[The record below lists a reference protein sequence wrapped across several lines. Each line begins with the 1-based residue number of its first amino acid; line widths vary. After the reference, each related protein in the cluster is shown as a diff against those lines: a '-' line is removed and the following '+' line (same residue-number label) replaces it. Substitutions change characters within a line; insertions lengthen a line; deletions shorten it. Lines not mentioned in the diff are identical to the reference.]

1 MTALTLAGA
10 ERIRA
15 DAVVIGSGAGGA
27 PAAAVLAEAGRHV
40 LVLEAGP
47 RFEAADFSADEW
59 DMRTRLGRVD
69 LSADALQNFYAGVCV
84 GGSTVVNDALC
95 WRPPPEILETWRT
108 EHGLAAL
115 SESAFAPFVERAWRD
130 IHAEPTPRSLI
141 NRNAHRLE
149 VGAHRMGWAGEAM
162 PRSVRGC
169 VGLGRCTLGCPID
182 AKQSTLVS
190 YVPRAER
197 AGARVL
203 ANARVD
209 RIRVEAG
216 AVRGVEATRLDPVT
230 RAPLGLLRVDAPL
243 VCLAAGVLESGA
255 LLQRS
260 GIPGRGASAGAG
272 MQAHSSLYVTAR
284 FDEPVHGYFGPTM
297 AYAVT
302 EFSDVNGHDGPG
314 YMLENTAVHPMQTA
328 GVLPDFGAAH
338 EDAMSALPF
347 LAHTV
352 VVLRDATRG
361 SVRPKDDGGSSVD
374 YVLGASD
381 LERLRHA
388 LANAARAYL
397 AAGARE
403 VWLPLNGY
411 GPVRSDADLERL
423 AAWPLDRSRFTLLY
437 AVHLFGGA
445 AMGASPQRSF
455 CSVDGECWDVRG
467 LYVSDAS
474 SLPSNTGVNPQVTIM
489 ANALRIA
496 EGAAAEGPA

>member
-1 MTALTLAGA
+1 MTARTPAGA
-10 ERIRA
+10 ERLRA

-27 PAAAVLAEAGRHV
+27 PAAAVLAEAGREV

-59 DMRTRLGRVD
+59 DMRTRLGR
-69 LSADALQNFYAGVCV
+69 LGISSDALQSFYAGACV

-95 WRPPPEILETWRT
+95 WRPPPQVLETWRV

-115 SESAFAPFVERAWRD
+115 SESVFAPFVERAWRD

-149 VGAHRMGWAGEAM
+149 VGAQRMGWDGEVM
-162 PRSVRGC
+162 PRNVRGC
-169 VGLGRCTLGCPID
+169 AGLGRCTLGCPID
-182 AKQSTLVS
+182 AKQSMLVS

-203 ANARVD
+203 ANARVE

-216 AVRGVEATRLDPVT
+216 AVRGVEATRLDPAT
-230 RAPLGLLRVDAPL
+230 GAPIAGLQVDAPL
-243 VCLAAGVLESGA
+243 VCVAAGVLESGA

-260 GIPGRGASAGAG
+260 GIPGRGATAGTG
-272 MQAHSSLYVTAR
+272 VQAHSSLYVTAR
-284 FDEPVHGYFGPTM
+284 FEEPIHGYFGPTM
-297 AYAVT
+297 AFAVT
-302 EFSDVNGHDGPG
+302 EFSDVNGHEGPG
-314 YMLENTAVHPMQTA
+314 YMLENSAVHPMQTA
-328 GVLPDFGAAH
+328 GVLPDFGAVH
-338 EDAMSALPF
+338 EESMAALPF
-347 LAHTV
+347 LAHAV
-352 VVLRDATRG
+352 VVLRDRTRG
-361 SVRPKDDGGSSVD
+361 SVRPREDGGSSVEYALD
-374 YVLGASD
+374 ASD

-388 LANAARAYL
+388 LGSAARAYL

-411 GPVRSDADLERL
+411 GPVRNEADLGPL
-423 AAWPLDRSRFTLLY
+423 SAWPFDRSRLTLLY

-445 AMGASPQRSF
+445 AMGATPQRSF
-455 CSVDGECWDVRG
+455 CSVDGACWDVRG

-496 EGAAAEGPA
+496 EGAAAEGPS